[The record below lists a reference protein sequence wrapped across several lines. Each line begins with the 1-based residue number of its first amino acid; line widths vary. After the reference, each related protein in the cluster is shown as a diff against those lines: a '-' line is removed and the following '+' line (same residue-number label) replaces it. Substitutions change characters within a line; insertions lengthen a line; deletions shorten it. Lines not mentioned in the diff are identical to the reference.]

1 MTSHDVIGY
10 VRSLPIG
17 DDDIA
22 DAAIPRVRNAAPPN
36 IEGLPNG
43 FVSGS
48 NLVSAEEGVS
58 ALTKSVVALSLLA
71 AQRVADNDEGVK
83 SPDQWIQRYND
94 VLVNLNWSQEHQS
107 YVTRE
112 FDRQDF
118 AVHQAIVPLLQ
129 TALGGAAGAMSMIAS
144 VLTQLQEIEKNSPWI
159 TLFDSQSQRFDVNEY
174 LFTTIDENDG
184 LARLSMA
191 AARFGAEYGK
201 THVLFFKVTQLN
213 ARFDMAESRMTS
225 NVALLEEMNEALKLK
240 LARQT
245 SAYIQEMDIGG
256 L

>member
-1 MTSHDVIGY
+1 MNGQDVIGY

-17 DDDIA
+17 DDDTNGP
-22 DAAIPRVRNAAPPN
+22 IPRVRNASPPN

-71 AQRVADNDEGVK
+71 AQRVADNDEVVRT
-83 SPDQWIQRYND
+83 PDQWIQRYND
-94 VLVNLNWSQEHQS
+94 VLKNLNWTQEHQS
-107 YVTRE
+107 YITRE
-112 FDRQDF
+112 FVKSEA

-144 VLTQLQEIEKNSPWI
+144 VLTQLQEIGQNSPWI
-159 TLFDSQSQRFDVNEY
+159 TLFDNQSQRFDVNEY
-174 LFTTIDENDG
+174 LFTTIDEKDG

-201 THVLFFKVTQLN
+201 THVLFFKVTQFD

-225 NVALLEEMNEALKLK
+225 NVALLEEMNEALKSK
-240 LARQT
+240 LASQT
-245 SAYIQEMDIGG
+245 SLYIQEMDIGN

>member
-1 MTSHDVIGY
+1 MNGQDVIGY

-17 DDDIA
+17 DDDTNG
-22 DAAIPRVRNAAPPN
+22 AIPRVRNASPPN

-71 AQRVADNDEGVK
+71 AQRVADNDEVVRT
-83 SPDQWIQRYND
+83 PDQWIQRYND
-94 VLVNLNWSQEHQS
+94 VLKNLNWTQEHQS

-112 FDRQDF
+112 FAKSEV

-144 VLTQLQEIEKNSPWI
+144 VLTQLQDIEKNSPWI
-159 TLFDSQSQRFDVNEY
+159 TLFDNQSQRFDVNEY
-174 LFTTIDENDG
+174 LFTTIDEKDG

-201 THVLFFKVTQLN
+201 THVLFFKVTQFD

-225 NVALLEEMNEALKLK
+225 NVALLEEMNEALKSK
-240 LARQT
+240 LASQT
-245 SAYIQEMDIGG
+245 SLYIQEMDIGN